1 MVKLKDYKLYC
12 EMLGKLTGSS
22 KMIMVVHEDHLK
34 KRLRDEPGMILVA
47 VYPSIQGTGT
57 EDNTGVLQT
66 MLVFLLEYAGKQD
79 MTPENEIDSYDR
91 MLAAVEVIREQIL
104 KDAGNGLEMLR
115 GLERESIVIEP
126 EWNVAGSYN
135 GWSIG
140 FSVKKY

>member
-1 MVKLKDYKLYC
+1 
-12 EMLGKLTGSS
+12 
-22 KMIMVVHEDHLK
+22 MVVHEDHLK

-66 MLVFLLEYAGKQD
+66 MLFFVLEYAGKQD

-104 KDAGNGLEMLR
+104 RDAGNGLEMLR

-140 FSVKKY
+140 FSVER